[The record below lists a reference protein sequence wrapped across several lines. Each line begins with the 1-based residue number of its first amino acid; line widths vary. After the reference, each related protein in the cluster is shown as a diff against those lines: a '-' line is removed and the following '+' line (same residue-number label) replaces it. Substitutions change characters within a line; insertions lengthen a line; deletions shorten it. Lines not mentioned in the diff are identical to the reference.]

1 MRWVGP
7 TGGLLGAWAVSFWTD
22 DGSQNLLENCKGFSA
37 VKSKFQKT
45 ASIKLATGEI
55 SLSKMRG
62 CKGRGGRGWGDVG
75 EGRTRERMAEILPAL
90 GHQGALMHT
99 TH

>member
-22 DGSQNLLENCKGFSA
+22 DDLQNLLENCKGFSA
-37 VKSKFQKT
+37 VKSKSGNQI
-45 ASIKLATGEI
+45 IKLATGEI
-55 SLSKMRG
+55 SLSKMMG
-62 CKGRGGRGWGDVG
+62 CKGRGGRGWGMLG